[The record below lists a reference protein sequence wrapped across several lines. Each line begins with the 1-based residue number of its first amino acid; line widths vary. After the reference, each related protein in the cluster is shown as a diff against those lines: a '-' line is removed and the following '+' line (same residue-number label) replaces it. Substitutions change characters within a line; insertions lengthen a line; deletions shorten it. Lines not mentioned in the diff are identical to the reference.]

1 MLFLIYV
8 NICNGSSSLFIND
21 VLRKVIIK
29 DSVLNRCVYA
39 ILVMWTFQ
47 LYSMLCISRS
57 SSEERRTLTGQRFL
71 GLSLFL
77 SYTLL
82 VSLSHTLSQLFSL
95 SLTLSHSLSPSPT
108 LSLWSSLALNFSL
121 IVTLTLALSLT
132 HSFTLI
138 IKSLS
143 RSVCL
148 IINRSVYAILVMSPF

>member
-82 VSLSHTLSQLFSL
+82 VSLSHTLSLNYS
-95 SLTLSHSLSPSPT
+95 LSHSLYLTHSLPLQ
-108 LSLWSSLALNFSL
+108 LSLFE
-121 IVTLTLALSLT
+121 ALSL
-132 HSFTLI
+132 
-138 IKSLS
+138 
-143 RSVCL
+143 
-148 IINRSVYAILVMSPF
+148 